1 MDPLGKFRKF
11 GRGGKDPEAR
21 SGHVESTVMF
31 PMSKAGT
38 PSLKPSVVTSCQ
50 AEDDAPDELGE
61 VVGKGGV
68 TGAVVDCMRHR
79 LRSLLRGCCSSS
91 EGTGITGATEE
102 VASGASTI
110 VARYLCI
117 SKKADIR
124 TTSVYARLFQKAYRG
139 ESQKV
144 QQVGFS
150 GADKW
155 TPRR

>member
-1 MDPLGKFRKF
+1 
-11 GRGGKDPEAR
+11 
-21 SGHVESTVMF
+21 MF
-31 PMSKAGT
+31 PVSKAGT
-38 PSLKPSVVTSCQ
+38 PSLKPSVLTSCQ

-91 EGTGITGATEE
+91 EGTGTAGAKEE
-102 VASGASTI
+102 VASGSSTI
-110 VARYLCI
+110 TLDSPRCCAVLVSSVARYLCI
-117 SKKADIR
+117 SKKADIK
-124 TTSVYARLFQKAYRG
+124 TTSVYAKLSQKAYRG